1 MLNRRTIFVLFGFVK
16 TDIICYFHQL
26 RNLFRRLLPEFVA
39 TLRCDHI
46 LTLNSQL
53 LTLKKHQAL
62 LDAFSGSCAIII
74 AANISTQPIVSLIV
88 GI

>member
-26 RNLFRRLLPEFVA
+26 RSLFRRLLLEFVA
-39 TLRCDHI
+39 TLRCD
-46 LTLNSQL
+46 LNSTL
-53 LTLKKHQAL
+53 HSSLSTLKKHQAL
-62 LDAFSGSCAIII
+62 LDVFSGSCAIII